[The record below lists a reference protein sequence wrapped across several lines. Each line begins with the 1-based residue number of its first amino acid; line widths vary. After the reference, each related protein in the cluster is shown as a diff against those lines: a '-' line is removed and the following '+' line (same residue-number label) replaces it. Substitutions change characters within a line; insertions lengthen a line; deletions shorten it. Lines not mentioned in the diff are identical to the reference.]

1 MFAERLG
8 YADCLGWSCR
18 GGSEPLPYDDSGL
31 AQVAWVRSSEGL
43 PDAVEL
49 FVKRPGL
56 DPLTSATRKDLH
68 IDWTGLERRT
78 YSVRLLYSEVQTPT
92 GPKALD
98 AIAERAPVVEGG
110 NPACWRGGFTFERCC
125 RDSDDS
131 CWDSSFT
138 FDRCCSLTAVK
149 RYADFNFK
157 PPQKPHYELL
167 HLERDNKP
175 RLGPVQDDEAL
186 LLYSLVRALR
196 PRTIV
201 EFGTSNGFSALNWMH
216 AIAED
221 PDARVFSYD
230 ILPYPAA
237 RALEDS
243 DPRFLFHQKSQAD
256 FEPADVD
263 GRPIDVA
270 FFDAGHLI
278 EYSLKAFERLRPAL
292 APNALVAVHDTGLH
306 VRDFGSGAPPE
317 AEIGE
322 LDNGSEAA
330 EASPWP
336 AAGAKPGPSKPRG
349 RKPDSGRGA
358 ETSPRLASSATA
370 SAQCRS
376 RPRFSVLAQQLEKV
390 AAAKGKGSMDRK
402 VELLKELF
410 DQSSLDDAKALLK
423 LLTRW
428 GLHGS
433 AQLRVGSA
441 VLQAAVADMQLRTES
456 AEDTLAKWLATG
468 EVADIAEGWQRLL
481 EQEPR
486 SQKALAKFEDF
497 TVQQAWEEMGKF
509 TEIEDKGAVA
519 RRTALAARVASGC
532 GRRCPAGAK
541 YACRMLQKG
550 KSLGIG
556 ASDKTVAL
564 AFTKHSKLSD
574 GGRLLEM
581 LELNPDIDAAVENIK
596 NGSAVGTGSPKSSA
610 RAAHLWWPIS
620 PSTAKPA
627 KSIDEVLAKVNAKGA
642 PSGWRA
648 EWKYDGERLQ
658 IHADQRRRKIRFE
671 LFSRNLKNVTARF
684 PEIAESLKA
693 CPFETI
699 ILDAEVVAVDGDKI
713 LPFQILSRRPREAT
727 PDSKRSDVAFFAFDC
742 LFLDGKSLLR
752 EPLAKRLELMQ
763 TAVTPASASS
773 RLKFAEGTS
782 FQTQKELQKALDVA
796 IKSSTEGLMLKQLDA
811 KYEPGI
817 RTSKWLKLKKD
828 YLDSALS
835 DSIDAVVVGVK
846 RGNGKRSSVYGSYLL
861 AVRQSDDAEA
871 TYQTLCATGTGM
883 THQELQDYY
892 DLCRPLVADGCTVPA
907 RLQTSWSGSKLSE
920 WQWIS
925 DISKAPVME
934 ITGADLTVS
943 RMHSCAAGLLRG
955 IGAVKESGLALR
967 FPRVLRLRAADDKT
981 AAQATTAEQVLDM
994 YQKQP
999 GASAG
1004 TPKRG
1009 RKRSLTGVLQRLK
1022 LPKAVP
1028 AILLECMH
1036 TWALATCLSALGFA
1050 TEAIDSVTAK
1060 ARESQKETEDRRTST
1075 TFVTV
1080 ETDVHGYCVGR
1091 AHRPSERPQYCRSER
1106 DLLCCRWCYDR
1117 QFVSEVGRQASRT

>member
-1 MFAERLG
+1 MDMGVSLSELLKLGWNEAQNQADPAANASGRTRTWNQKESSQLWISHAEAKLG
-8 YADCLGWSCR
+8 YADCLGWSSR
-18 GGSEPLPYDDSGL
+18 GGSEPLPYDDSSL

-78 YSVRLLYSEVQTPT
+78 YSVRLLYNEVQAPS
-92 GPKALD
+92 PKALD

-149 RYADFNFK
+149 RYADFNFE
-157 PPQKPHYELL
+157 PPQKLHYELF

-243 DPRFLFHQKSQAD
+243 DPRFFFHQKSQAD

-278 EYSLKAFERLRPAL
+278 EYSLKAFERLHPAL

-317 AEIGE
+317 EEGLPFSEESCALRPGGAARCTEPKVDQWIGE
-322 LDNGSEAA
+322 DQSFIRKLRVISKFGLPDQFILDACMWLEMVLGGHDIHESMAQHWWVLCAMVLLWRLGSCRGFAVR
-330 EASPWP
+330 
-336 AAGAKPGPSKPRG
+336 GPSGKSLRG
-349 RKPDSGRGA
+349 SRKGA
-358 ETSPRLASSATA
+358 GL
-370 SAQCRS
+370 
-376 RPRFSVLAQQLEKV
+376 RFSVLAQQLEKV
-390 AAAKGKGSMDRK
+390 AAATGKGSADRK

-410 DQSSLDDAKALLK
+410 DKSPLADTKALLHL

-441 VLQAAVADMQLRTES
+441 VLQAAVADMQLSTES

-468 EVADIAEGWQRLL
+468 EVADIGEGWQRLL

-486 SQKALAKFEDF
+486 KKSGRAKFEDF
-497 TVQQAWEEMGKF
+497 TVQQAWEEMKKF

-519 RRTALAARVASGC
+519 RRAALVASLANGC
-532 GRRCPAGAK
+532 GRKCPAGAK

-564 AFTKHSKLSD
+564 AFSQHAHLPD
-574 GGRLLEM
+574 GGRFLEI
-581 LELNPDIDAAVENIK
+581 LELNPDIDAAVDNIK
-596 NGSAVGTGSPKSSA
+596 NGSAVGMGAPKSSA

-627 KSIDEVLAKVNAKGA
+627 RGIDEVLAIVSKKGA

-658 IHADQRRRKIRFE
+658 IHAEQRRKMIRFE
-671 LFSRNLKNVTARF
+671 LFSRNLKNITARF
-684 PEIAESLKA
+684 PEIAESLRG
-693 CPFETI
+693 CPFKSI

-742 LFLDGKSLLR
+742 LFLDGESLLR
-752 EPLAKRLELMQ
+752 QPLAKRLELMHR
-763 TAVTPASASS
+763 AVTPAKASS
-773 RLKFAEGTS
+773 RLKFAEGTG
-782 FQTQKELQKALDVA
+782 FRTQKQLQAALDIA

-811 KYEPGI
+811 EYKPGI
-817 RTSKWLKLKKD
+817 RTSTWLKLKKD

-835 DSIDAVVVGVK
+835 DAIDAVVVGVK
-846 RGNGKRSSVYGSYLL
+846 RGKGRRSSVYGSYLL
-861 AVRQSDDAEA
+861 AVRQRDDAEA
-871 TYQTLCATGTGM
+871 NYQTLCATGTGL
-883 THQELQDYY
+883 TDQELQDYY
-892 DLCRPLVADGCTVPA
+892 DLCRPLVGDGCTVPA
-907 RLQTSWSGSKLSE
+907 RLQTSWSGAMLSE

-943 RMHSCAAGLLRG
+943 RMHSCAAGRLRG

-967 FPRVLRLRAADDKT
+967 FPRVLRVRAADDKT

-994 YQKQP
+994 YKKQP
-999 GASAG
+999 GATAG
-1004 TPKRG
+1004 TTKRG
-1009 RKRSLTGVLQRLK
+1009 RKRLFTGELQRLK
-1022 LPKAVP
+1022 YK
-1028 AILLECMH
+1028 
-1036 TWALATCLSALGFA
+1036 
-1050 TEAIDSVTAK
+1050 
-1060 ARESQKETEDRRTST
+1060 
-1075 TFVTV
+1075 
-1080 ETDVHGYCVGR
+1080 
-1091 AHRPSERPQYCRSER
+1091 
-1106 DLLCCRWCYDR
+1106 
-1117 QFVSEVGRQASRT
+1117 